1 VPVSDPAD
9 EIKERLERAAAEQ
22 ALKKVSAEVSAFG
35 HGLLDAIEG
44 AVFGQ
49 KGGAD
54 EVLAEQASRGSALDR
69 ARQKYGVGEGPAP
82 APVGESAEAK
92 AARIQAKLDAL
103 KAAKSAPPAAPPKKT
118 L

>member
-1 VPVSDPAD
+1 MSDPAD
-9 EIKERLERAAAEQ
+9 VIKQRLERAAAEQ
-22 ALKKVSAEVSAFG
+22 ALKKVGAEVSAFG

-54 EVLAEQASRGSALDR
+54 GVLAEQASKGSALDR
-69 ARQKYGVGEGPAP
+69 ARQKYGLGEAPAP
-82 APVGESAEAK
+82 AATVGESAEAK

-103 KAAKSAPPAAPPKKT
+103 KAAKNGPPPAPPKKT